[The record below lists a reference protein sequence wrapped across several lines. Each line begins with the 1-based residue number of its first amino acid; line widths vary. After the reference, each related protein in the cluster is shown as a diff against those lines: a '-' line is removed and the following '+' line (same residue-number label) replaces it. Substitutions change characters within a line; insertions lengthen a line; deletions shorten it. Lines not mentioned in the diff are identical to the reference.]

1 MVENVFTVAIVTAFI
16 TLVGSITYFKVIE
29 LNKIESNVQSALEK
43 GIDPLAVRCAYA
55 TQTDTIC
62 IAYAASKTN
71 FQVQTSK

>member
-1 MVENVFTVAIVTAFI
+1 MVENIFTVAIVTAFI

>member
-1 MVENVFTVAIVTAFI
+1 MADNVFIISFVIAFI
-16 TLVGSITYFKVIE
+16 VLIGSITYYSVME

-62 IAYAASKTN
+62 IAYASSKSG
-71 FQVQTSK
+71 FQVNSSK

>member
-71 FQVQTSK
+71 FQVQSSK

>member
-1 MVENVFTVAIVTAFI
+1 MIENIFTIAIVVAFI
-16 TLVGSITYFKVIE
+16 ALVSSITYFKVTE
-29 LNKIESNVQSALEK
+29 LTKIESNVQSALEK

-71 FQVQTSK
+71 FQVQSSK

>member
-29 LNKIESNVQSALEK
+29 LNKIESNVHSALEK